1 MKRPTATDMFDQPPR
16 EDPFPYRDYVAAR
29 ESLLVAIKE
38 GPFYG
43 LVLGETGTGKSTL
56 PREIA
61 QGLDRNCRIV
71 YLSSSRA
78 SPLGI
83 CNFLAESLR
92 VPARRSHAQTVKAIA
107 ECLKGQPVHY
117 VFWCDEGHTFSEE
130 SLALV
135 PVIAESDL
143 SVRQLVSV
151 VLSGLPSLWTVL
163 DQPSLFPLKRRIG
176 VRCTLAGLRRDE
188 LDAFLVHR
196 LGGAAAPHLTVPAK
210 DQIFECAKGSPAL
223 VAKAARAVL
232 RRSGDGP
239 VTEDTTREG
248 INDAGP

>member
-239 VTEDTTREG
+239 VTED
-248 INDAGP
+248 AGL